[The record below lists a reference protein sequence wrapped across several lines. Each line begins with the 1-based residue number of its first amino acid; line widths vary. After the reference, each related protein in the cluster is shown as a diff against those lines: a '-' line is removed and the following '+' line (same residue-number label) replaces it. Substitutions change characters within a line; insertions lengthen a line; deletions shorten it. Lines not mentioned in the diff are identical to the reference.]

1 MRKILFIFLIGICFF
16 DAHAQV
22 DRRIGPSQYNNGG
35 QNKKIDVVETTLET
49 LKKEL
54 TLDGFQEAIVKNLL
68 KYNQSKSKEIIESTE
83 YEDLKKKDMLET
95 LAENFNIEMRKI
107 LSKDQSA
114 KYEKL
119 ISKKKK

>member
-1 MRKILFIFLIGICFF
+1 
-16 DAHAQV
+16 
-22 DRRIGPSQYNNGG
+22 
-35 QNKKIDVVETTLET
+35 
-49 LKKEL
+49 
-54 TLDGFQEAIVKNLL
+54 
-68 KYNQSKSKEIIESTE
+68 
-83 YEDLKKKDMLET
+83 MLET